1 MNLLCRWWGTMRPTV
16 KGRVA
21 VFHPQGFLDGNNA
34 PAFLTIEDIK
44 ATEGLN
50 IDMLLVSLK
59 KVIFFNKNGLD
70 VFIRLL
76 INIRNQKRISVG
88 LCDYDPIKFKTIQ
101 TFYGSNLN
109 FSLFRTEKIAELF
122 VATNK
127 NDPKT
132 VLLYN
137 EEPSQRSA
145 MAIELF
151 DYGHNPVIAQT
162 KKEFEEKKEKPDL
175 YYTII
180 EDTYLGLFGQ
190 KVATRVTGNAI
201 IYTISNF
208 LDAEIGNTFNIAY
221 HNNSLNVGFRL
232 FIFDAYKVVSMNIH
246 ALNFFTKLASS
257 AAEYNATICFVGL
270 TFEKTPITF
279 KNDLEDA
286 GILFFDQMEDIL
298 KNKELLQELGGSS
311 ATTSKNVR
319 SITKGLINE
328 LSGLVDATVSTL
340 AMMTNAKATK
350 ESMNI
355 QMLELKQA
363 ENQYASSIGFYGD
376 LDGMIILVF
385 PKDIAKKACELLIGD
400 VAENEESVLD
410 SLAEFVNIIGGRAKA
425 LLGDKKYRVDITL
438 PRTYADVHS
447 LIDMVQNKKGV
458 QVDLSFEGSRFTFFL
473 TR

>member
-1 MNLLCRWWGTMRPTV
+1 MRATV
-16 KGRVA
+16 KGRIA

-34 PAFLTIEDIK
+34 PSFLTIDDIK
-44 ATEGLN
+44 ATEALN

-76 INIRNQKRISVG
+76 LDIRNQKHITVG
-88 LCDYDPIKFKTIQ
+88 LCDYDHTKFTTINS
-101 TFYGSNLN
+101 FYGSTLN
-109 FSLFRTEKIAELF
+109 FSLFRTERIAELF
-122 VATNK
+122 APTNK
-127 NDPKT
+127 SDSKT

-137 EEPSQRSA
+137 DDPSQRSA

-151 DYGHNPVIAQT
+151 DYGHNPIIAQT
-162 KKEFEEKKEKPDL
+162 KKEFDEKKQNPDL
-175 YYTII
+175 YYAVID
-180 EDTYLGLFGQ
+180 DTFLGLFGQ
-190 KVATRVTGNAI
+190 KIATRVTGNAI
-201 IYTISNF
+201 IYTIANF

-232 FIFDAYKVVSMNIH
+232 FIFDAYKVVSMNVH

-270 TFEKTPITF
+270 TFEKTPVTF

-286 GILFFDQMEDIL
+286 GILFFDQMDDIL

-311 ATTSKNVR
+311 SASKQTR
-319 SITKGLINE
+319 SINKALINE
-328 LSGLVDATVSTL
+328 LPNFIDATVSTI

-350 ESMNI
+350 NSVNM
-355 QMLELKQA
+355 QTLQVGSA
-363 ENQYASSIGFYGD
+363 RSQYASSIGFYGD
-376 LDGMIILVF
+376 VDGMIILIF
-385 PKDIAKKACELLIGD
+385 PKKIAKKACELLIGEDTDD
-400 VAENEESVLD
+400 VEAMLD

-425 LLGDKKYRVDITL
+425 LLAEKKQRVDITL
-438 PRTYADVHS
+438 PRTYGNVES
-447 LIDMVQNKKGV
+447 LMEMAQNKKGV
-458 QVDLSFEGSRFTFFL
+458 QVNLDFEGSQFTFFL